1 MEFLLFLLFV
11 SLNLVFLGGVSYYSR
26 ILFFQRKQEY
36 NREEITSIGRAIPI
50 EILRILESGGNMGIG
65 LGVLFIAVFISEL
78 WARLGGLIGSP
89 HYTHS
94 VGNYFFHFP
103 LFFVVFTIGYSFLRD
118 AFGGLSQKEPSKT
131 FWDHGQVFAIG
142 LGLGSLS
149 KTLSSYGAHHEMY
162 FVFCLLQIL
171 IVGSLSAWLWNGQRL
186 FGLSLPGETQNSEE
200 YEYTNNDSNEE
211 DWNESKSSDS
221 STEFN
226 SDWDDL
232 GELES

>member
-11 SLNLVFLGGVSYYSR
+11 SLNLVLLGGVSYYSR

-65 LGVLFIAVFISEL
+65 LGVLFFAIFISEF

-94 VGNYFFHFP
+94 IGNYFFHFP
-103 LFFVVFTIGYSFLRD
+103 LFFIVFTLGYNFLKD
-118 AFGGLSQKEPSKT
+118 AFGGRSQKEPSRT

-142 LGLGSLS
+142 LGVGSLS
-149 KTLSSYGAHHEMY
+149 KALSSYGVHHEMY
-162 FVFCLLQIL
+162 FFFCLLQIL
-171 IVGSLSAWLWNGQRL
+171 IVGSLSAWLWNGQKL
-186 FGLSLPGETQNSEE
+186 FGLTLPGETINSED
-200 YEYTNNDSNEE
+200 YEYTNEDSFHNEWTE
-211 DWNESKSSDS
+211 PPSDS
-221 STEFN
+221 PTEFN
-226 SDWDDL
+226 TEWDELD
-232 GELES
+232 ELEP